1 MCIFVIRI
9 HAAHLNTNLTSCPYP
24 MKPYLKLS
32 LIAVV
37 ITLFGIFMGAW
48 SVYFKPHRDIRTTAP
63 DYILTQ
69 DGLVKEFTENDSL
82 SNKKYSGKVLEITGH
97 FHKME
102 GTDTSATLV
111 MDNQG
116 SWIISASFLADDI
129 PSIKSLKAGDLV
141 RIKGLYDGYLEE
153 DIEFMIPGSIQLS
166 KCSLVK

>member
-1 MCIFVIRI
+1 
-9 HAAHLNTNLTSCPYP
+9 
-24 MKPYLKLS
+24 MKPYLKLA

-48 SVYFKPHRDIRTTAP
+48 SVYFKPHRDIRTSTP

-102 GTDTSATLV
+102 GTDTTATLV

-129 PSIKSLKAGDLV
+129 PSIKSLKSGEPI
-141 RIKGLYDGYLEE
+141 RIKGLYDGHHEE
-153 DIEFMIPGSIQLS
+153 DKKFLIPGSIHLS